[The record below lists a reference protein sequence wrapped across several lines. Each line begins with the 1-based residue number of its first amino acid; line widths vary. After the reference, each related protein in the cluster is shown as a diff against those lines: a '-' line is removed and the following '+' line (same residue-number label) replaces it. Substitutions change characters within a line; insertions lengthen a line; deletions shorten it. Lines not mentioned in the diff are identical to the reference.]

1 MYLVLGRTAVD
12 KQYQGHG
19 VGAGLL
25 KNAMRRAL
33 TVSTEIGAAAL
44 LVHAI
49 DREAV
54 PFYVQYG
61 FHAFPEGQLTLYLPI
76 KTIAAGI

>member
-1 MYLVLGRTAVD
+1 MAVD
-12 KQYQGHG
+12 KGYQGHG
-19 VGAGLL
+19 IGAALL
-25 KNAMRRAL
+25 KDVMARA
-33 TVSTEIGAAAL
+33 VSAAREIGAAAL

-61 FHAFPEGQLTLYLPI
+61 FQTFPEGTLTLFLPI
-76 KTIAAGI
+76 ATIVAAL

>member
-1 MYLVLGRTAVD
+1 M
-12 KQYQGHG
+12 K
-19 VGAGLL
+19 
-25 KNAMRRAL
+25 RAL
-33 TVSTEIGAAAL
+33 SVAAEIGAVAL

-61 FHAFPEGQLTLYLPI
+61 FQVFPEGSLTLYLPI
-76 KTIAAGI
+76 KTIANGI